1 MQRVIIMSKKEFED
15 LKYDIITEIHE
26 YSKQGYGFKMVSRDT
41 GEDVTDDMQV
51 LGMLMHPINRVC
63 AKHFDEVE

>member
-1 MQRVIIMSKKEFED
+1 MQRVIIISEQEFID
-15 LKYDIITEIHE
+15 LKHDIITEIHNF
-26 YSKQGYGFKMVSRDT
+26 SKQRYGFKMVSRDT

-63 AKHFDEVE
+63 AKHFGEVE